1 MFFFL
6 LGCGCCMSENKN
18 LDICVYL
25 NGDFVWEWLL
35 IMLESIGLFIL
46 VFFIKE
52 LFYFFGNLLIDG

>member
-18 LDICVYL
+18 LYICVYL
-25 NGDFVWEWLL
+25 NWDFVWEWLL